1 MSCQLSINLKL
12 QFSPVFLRCFSRCP
26 RHFILDISSFTQFPR
41 SNTWAHTETQI
52 EHHFNLALRSLEV
65 TQRQVEDQ
73 SQEIER
79 LTAHLNLALRSLEVT
94 QRQVED
100 QSQKIERLTVHL
112 NLALRSLEV
121 TQRQV
126 EDQSQEIERL
136 TARVK
141 VQDQHLKSLSSPPFV
156 WKISDFYDSCL
167 RAARGDSELSTSTF
181 YLSPNGYKLKIK
193 VVFNIHATCKGFH
206 ESLCLNVCVVP
217 GEFDLLLSWPFK
229 EKVKVTLLSQN
240 PSRDAKED
248 ISNVTDFGTL
258 VKPVFRPLAEDK
270 LTWHAVLGPIPQ
282 RKLSS
287 ASITLNNVIFIM
299 VNKE

>member
-41 SNTWAHTETQI
+41 SNTRAHTETQI
-52 EHHFNLALRSLEV
+52 EHHF
-65 TQRQVEDQ
+65 
-73 SQEIER
+73 
-79 LTAHLNLALRSLEVT
+79 
-94 QRQVED
+94 
-100 QSQKIERLTVHL
+100 

-181 YLSPNGYKLKIK
+181 YLSANGYKLKIK

-206 ESLCLNVCVVP
+206 ESLCVNVCVVP

-229 EKVKVTLLSQN
+229 EKVKVTLLSQK

-282 RKLSS
+282 GKLSS
-287 ASITLNNVIFIM
+287 AVYHTEQRNFHNGEQRVVLKYFN
-299 VNKE
+299 

>member
-12 QFSPVFLRCFSRCP
+12 QFSPVFLRCFSRCL

-41 SNTWAHTETQI
+41 SNTRAHTETQI

-100 QSQKIERLTVHL
+100 QSQEIERLTVHL

-248 ISNVTDFGTL
+248 ILNVT
-258 VKPVFRPLAEDK
+258 A
-270 LTWHAVLGPIPQ
+270 
-282 RKLSS
+282 
-287 ASITLNNVIFIM
+287 
-299 VNKE
+299 

>member
-1 MSCQLSINLKL
+1 MSSS
-12 QFSPVFLRCFSRCP
+12 FYSG
-26 RHFILDISSFTQFPR
+26 HSSFTQFPR
-41 SNTWAHTETQI
+41 SNTRAHKETQI
-52 EHHFNLALRSLEV
+52 EH
-65 TQRQVEDQ
+65 
-73 SQEIER
+73 
-79 LTAHLNLALRSLEVT
+79 HLNLALRSLEVT
-94 QRQVED
+94 QRQVKD
-100 QSQKIERLTVHL
+100 
-112 NLALRSLEV
+112 

-156 WKISDFYDSCL
+156 WRISDFYDSCL
-167 RAARGDSELSTSTF
+167 RAARGQSELSTSTF

-229 EKVKVTLLSQN
+229 EKLKVTLLSQN
-240 PSRDAKED
+240 PSRDAKEG

-258 VKPVFRPLAEDK
+258 FKPVFRPLAEDK
-270 LTWHAVLGPIPQ
+270 LTWHAVLGPIAQ
-282 RKLSS
+282 GKLSS
-287 ASITLNNVIFIM
+287 AVYHTEQRNFHNGEQRVVLKYFN
-299 VNKE
+299 

>member
-41 SNTWAHTETQI
+41 SNTRAHTETQI

-73 SQEIER
+73 SQE
-79 LTAHLNLALRSLEVT
+79 
-94 QRQVED
+94 
-100 QSQKIERLTVHL
+100 IERLTVHL

-141 VQDQHLKSLSSPPFV
+141 VQDQHLKSLSSAPFV

-181 YLSPNGYKLKIK
+181 YLSANGYKLKIK

-229 EKVKVTLLSQN
+229 EKVKVTLLSQK

-258 VKPVFRPLAEDK
+258 FKPVFRPPAEDK

-287 ASITLNNVIFIM
+287 ASITLNNVIFI
-299 VNKE
+299 VCVVWSSGWV

>member
-12 QFSPVFLRCFSRCP
+12 QFPLFFLRCFSRCP
-26 RHFILDISSFTQFPR
+26 RHFILDIYSFTQFPR
-41 SNTWAHTETQI
+41 SNTRAHTETQI

-65 TQRQVEDQ
+65 TQHQVEDQ

-79 LTAHLNLALRSLEVT
+79 LTA
-94 QRQVED
+94 
-100 QSQKIERLTVHL
+100 HL

-287 ASITLNNVIFIM
+287 AIITLNNVIFIM